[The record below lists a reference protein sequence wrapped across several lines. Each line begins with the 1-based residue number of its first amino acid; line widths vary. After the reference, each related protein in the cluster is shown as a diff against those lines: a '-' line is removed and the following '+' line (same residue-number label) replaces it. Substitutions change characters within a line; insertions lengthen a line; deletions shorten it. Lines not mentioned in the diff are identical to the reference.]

1 MQYSDN
7 SQQAAE
13 FLRQAVPLMVKYKI
27 PPHPLNYALWYTYVT
42 QRLPTLN
49 QELDKTITKYGTC
62 PAGFEAKL
70 FRNHLISDEMGSSDK
85 LQSAL
90 ITVATSLNESAGAA
104 VKHTSEYSALLQES
118 LDALNSSDPDLPLET
133 IAQSLYDNTVQVS
146 ATAEIFLQQITNA
159 QQEIQRLQEE
169 LSSARQDVYID
180 TITKLYNRRFLDET
194 LQRICSGNDD
204 PILSVIMMDIDHFK
218 QLNDQYG
225 HIMGDRALQC
235 IGQLLTEECQ
245 DKADA
250 VRYGGEEFAVLLYEC
265 DSNKAA
271 ILADRLRQKIQ
282 SIRIK
287 HKPSGVVIN
296 AMTASFGV
304 TVQQAFDLP
313 EQLID
318 RADRAL
324 YQAKEN
330 GRNQVQTV
338 LD

>member
-62 PAGFEAKL
+62 PAGFETKL
-70 FRNHLISDEMGSSDK
+70 FRSHLISDEMGSTDK

-90 ITVATSLNESAGAA
+90 ITVATSLSESAGDA
-104 VKHTSEYSALLQES
+104 VKHTSQYSQLLQES
-118 LDALNSSDPDLPLET
+118 LDALNSSNPELPLET

-146 ATAEIFLQQITNA
+146 ASAEMFQKQIAEA
-159 QQEIQRLQEE
+159 QQEIQRLQDE
-169 LSSARQDVYID
+169 LSSARQDIYID
-180 TITKLYNRRFLDET
+180 PVTKIYNRRFLDET

-204 PILSVIMMDIDHFK
+204 PILSLIMMDIDHFK

-235 IGQLLTEECQ
+235 IGQLFAEECQ

-250 VRYGGEEFAVLLYEC
+250 VRFGGEEFAILLYEC
-265 DSNKAA
+265 DTSKAEA
-271 ILADRLRQKIQ
+271 LANRLRQKIQ

-287 HKPSGVVIN
+287 HKQSGVVIN

-313 EQLID
+313 EQLIE
-318 RADRAL
+318 RADKAL
-324 YQAKEN
+324 YQAKDG